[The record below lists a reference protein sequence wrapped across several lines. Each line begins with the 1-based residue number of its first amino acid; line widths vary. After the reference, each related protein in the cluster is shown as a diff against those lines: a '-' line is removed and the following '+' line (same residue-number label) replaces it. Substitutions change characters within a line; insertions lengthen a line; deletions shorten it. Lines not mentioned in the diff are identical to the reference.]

1 MNMRAITPAI
11 ALGIFFL
18 ATCAYAQTTT
28 NTSTTHTASKP
39 SDSAVTQPADMCK
52 FDTPNYILFTD
63 VSEQDAREADLRLTR
78 MFEEYQRRTAG
89 FANPVKEKLPFYLFR
104 KEAGYRAAGGPE
116 KSAGVFIQSSR
127 TGNRLMAWID
137 GEHPDDNT
145 WSVIQH
151 EGFHQFA
158 AIAIRPDL
166 PPWVD
171 EGLAEYF
178 GEGVWTGDGF
188 VTGLINPHRLAEVRR
203 GMGTTFKPFR
213 QLMSLS
219 LKDWN
224 KNLSNSN
231 YDQAWSMVHFLA
243 NADNGKYQP
252 AFLQY
257 MTAVSKGVSN
267 QQAWSA
273 AFGNDVDAFQAKYIQ
288 WWRSLPES
296 PTTANFLRA
305 LVQTETS
312 FLARA
317 TILKTSISDADAFV
331 RHYQPPEFAINRDL
345 WLPPKLFTAL
355 RDVAPDMG
363 RWSFQG
369 PRLVLEISDGTTFVG
384 TFTTANNKVSRVN
397 VEVIPPRNG
406 RGR

>member
-1 MNMRAITPAI
+1 MRK
-11 ALGIFFL
+11 
-18 ATCAYAQTTT
+18 Y
-28 NTSTTHTASKP
+28 
-39 SDSAVTQPADMCK
+39 
-52 FDTPNYILFTD
+52 DTPSYTLFTD

-104 KEAGYRAAGGPE
+104 KESGYRAAGGPE
-116 KSAGVFIQSSR
+116 NSAGVFIQSSR

-137 GEHPDDNT
+137 GDHPDDNT

-178 GEGVWTGDGF
+178 GEGLWTGDGF
-188 VTGLINPHRLAEVRR
+188 VTGLINPHRLTEVRR

-219 LKDWN
+219 LNEWN
-224 KNLSNSN
+224 KNLNSSN

-273 AFGNDVDAFQAKYIQ
+273 AFGNDVDAFQAKYVQ
-288 WWRSLPES
+288 WWRALPES

-305 LVQTETS
+305 LVQIETS

-317 TILKTSISDADAFV
+317 TLLKTPLSDADAFV
-331 RHYQPPEFAINRDL
+331 RRYQPPEFAINRDL

-355 RDVAPDMG
+355 RDIAPDMG

-369 PRLVLEISDGTTFVG
+369 PRLVLQISDGTAFVG